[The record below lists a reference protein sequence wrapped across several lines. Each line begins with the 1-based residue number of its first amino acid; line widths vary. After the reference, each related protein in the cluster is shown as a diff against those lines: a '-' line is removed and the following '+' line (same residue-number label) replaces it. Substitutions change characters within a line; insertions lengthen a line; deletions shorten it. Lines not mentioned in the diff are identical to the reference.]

1 MKRTTVRVGTARE
14 FFERGQ
20 NYAQRLCMGT
30 RLPESRLITFEDP
43 ADMMR
48 VLSPA
53 KLQLL
58 RAVKAHPGSIGS
70 LASRLR
76 RDRSAVTREV
86 AQLQR
91 FGLVRVADEVLP
103 GHGRMKKVSAVAGE
117 IRLEAIIA

>member
-14 FFERGQ
+14 FFERGRD
-20 NYAQRLCMGT
+20 YAQRARAGD
-30 RLPESRLITFEDP
+30 RLPESHLITFEDP
-43 ADMMR
+43 VDMMR

-53 KLQLL
+53 KLKLL
-58 RAVKAHPGSIGS
+58 REVKAHPGSIGS
-70 LASRLR
+70 LASRLG

-91 FGLVRVADEVLP
+91 FGLLRVAEAVLP

-117 IRLEAIIA
+117 IRLEAVIA

>member
-1 MKRTTVRVGTARE
+1 MKRTTVRVGTAPE

-20 NYAQRLCMGT
+20 NYAQRLRMGT

-48 VLSPA
+48 ILSPA